1 MCGDIGVA
9 SGGSGGSGT
18 GKGSRAVPV
27 SGYTGIKT
35 KVRLKQSP
43 TSAPEDNN
51 TVCESHVFFPRA
63 R

>member
-35 KVRLKQSP
+35 KVRLKPVSYQC
-43 TSAPEDNN
+43 T
-51 TVCESHVFFPRA
+51 
-63 R
+63 